1 MRTKPEGAL
10 KNLGKVLLLVAGV
23 LLFMVPRASADSI
36 VTFNGSYAF
45 GNGGYGIPP
54 YGGTLDGQPAE
65 FYCVD
70 FSHDIVGG
78 DSWPAIVTPLSST
91 SSYTSTYLYALFGGN
106 AAEAETTY
114 LEFAWL
120 ITQEMG
126 TTDQN
131 AIAADQ
137 WAIWSV
143 TGGAADDPYTD
154 PTTDSATYLLGE
166 AQTAV
171 DGGTFTGQG
180 WEILTP
186 DNANGGNG
194 QEFMVYNTP
203 EPAGLLL
210 LGMGL
215 CALLLVKRREWFG
228 LRSAAE
234 RSQP

>member
-10 KNLGKVLLLVAGV
+10 KNFGKVLLLAAGV
-23 LLFMVPRASADSI
+23 LLFMVPRASADS
-36 VTFNGSYAF
+36 VVNFNGSYSF
-45 GNGGYGIPP
+45 GSGGYGIPP
-54 YGGTLDGQPAE
+54 YGGTLDGQAAE

-126 TTDQN
+126 TTNQST
-131 AIAADQ
+131 IAADQ

-143 TGGAADDPYTD
+143 TGGAADDPYTG
-154 PTTDSATYLLGE
+154 PTDSAAYLLGL

-171 DGGTFTGQG
+171 DDGYNGQG

-186 DNANGGNG
+186 DASQKGYG

-203 EPAGLLL
+203 EPAGMLL

-228 LRSAAE
+228 LRSVAV
-234 RSQP
+234 RSGS